1 MTKTRDIALDL
12 LLGFWELSKKMHE
25 MYTRTCGPVHAC
37 VPVSVLVNSNQD
49 VIYM

>member
-12 LLGFWELSKKMHE
+12 LLGFRELSKKMHE
-25 MYTRTCGPVHAC
+25 MYARTCGPVHAC
-37 VPVSVLVNSNQD
+37 VLVSVLVNSNQD